1 MMKTICV
8 AIFSMLVGAVLGAA
22 GIQNLHAQAK
32 LPVYHVSEI
41 EVTNVEAYTKEF
53 VPLARASIK
62 KYGGRLVAGGTHVF
76 SIRGEPPKP
85 RVAIGV
91 WNNLDQLKAWYDSPE
106 YAEALKIGDKYSK
119 SRTFAV
125 EALPQ

>member
-1 MMKTICV
+1 MKVIYIS
-8 AIFSMLVGAVLGAA
+8 ALSLLAGAVIGAS
-22 GIQNLHAQAK
+22 GVQGLHAQAK

-41 EVTNVEAYTKEF
+41 EVTNVEAYNKEF

-91 WNNLDQLKAWYDSPE
+91 WESLDQAKTRYDSPE
-106 YAEALKIGDKYSK
+106 YADALKIGDKYAK
-119 SRTFAV
+119 TRTFGV